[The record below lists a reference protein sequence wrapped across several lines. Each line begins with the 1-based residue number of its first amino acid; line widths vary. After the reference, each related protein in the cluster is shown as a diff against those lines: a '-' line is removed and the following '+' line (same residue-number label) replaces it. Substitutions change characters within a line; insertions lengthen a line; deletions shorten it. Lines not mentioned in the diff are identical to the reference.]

1 MFLKIFLSGMLEN
14 LSLVCC
20 QGSDVYF
27 EIIIPYHHTPFYRLV
42 QFQEFLLKLKKHSK
56 TCKTAPIKV
65 CNEVGD
71 DDEDVEDN
79 DKRRNDCRSISAF
92 FPSSISKVLVKTFK
106 ENIRRVIFKSVLT
119 MMIKM
124 LKTMIWRKRLQ
135 ERLINGEHGNPLS
148 LTAE

>member
-42 QFQEFLLKLKKHSK
+42 QFQIQEFLLKLKKHCK
-56 TCKTAPIKV
+56 TCKTAPTKV

-79 DKRRNDCRSISAF
+79 DKIAGASQRF
-92 FPSSISKVLVKTFK
+92 FLLQFLKFLSKLLKKTL
-106 ENIRRVIFKSVLT
+106 EELY
-119 MMIKM
+119 
-124 LKTMIWRKRLQ
+124 
-135 ERLINGEHGNPLS
+135 LS
-148 LTAE
+148 LF